1 MMTEK
6 TNLEQLTSE
15 MVEAAVTAPAVG
27 LKVLLAEMQALSH
40 VIPAGQETPEQRAA
54 HEAAVEADFDNM
66 PV

>member
-1 MMTEK
+1 MTDK
-6 TNLEQLTSE
+6 SNVNQLVTE
-15 MVEAAVTAPAVG
+15 VVEAAVTAPTIG

-40 VIPAGQETPEQRAA
+40 VIPGGQETPEQRAQ

>member
-1 MMTEK
+1 MTDK
-6 TNLEQLTSE
+6 SNVNQLVTE
-15 MVEAAVTAPAVG
+15 VVEAAVTAPTIG

-40 VIPAGQETPEQRAA
+40 VIPGGQETPEQRAE

>member
-1 MMTEK
+1 MMTDK
-6 TNLEQLTSE
+6 SNVNQLVTE
-15 MVEAAVTAPAVG
+15 VVEAAVTAPTIG

-40 VIPAGQETPEQRAA
+40 VIPGGQETPEQRAE

>member
-1 MMTEK
+1 MTDK
-6 TNLEQLTSE
+6 SNMNQLVTE
-15 MVEAAVTAPAVG
+15 VVEAAVTAPTIG

-40 VIPAGQETPEQRAA
+40 VIPGGQETPEQRAE

>member
-1 MMTEK
+1 MTDK
-6 TNLEQLTSE
+6 PNVNQLVTE
-15 MVEAAVTAPAVG
+15 VVEAAVTAPTIG

-40 VIPAGQETPEQRAA
+40 VIPGGQETPEQRAQ

>member
-1 MMTEK
+1 MTDKSDVSQMVAEV
-6 TNLEQLTSE
+6 
-15 MVEAAVTAPAVG
+15 VEAAATAPTIG

-40 VIPAGQETPEQRAA
+40 VIPGGQETPEQRAQ

>member
-1 MMTEK
+1 MTDK
-6 TNLEQLTSE
+6 SNVTQLAAE
-15 MVEAAVTAPAVG
+15 MVEAAVTAPTIG

-40 VIPAGQETPEQRAA
+40 VIPGGQETPEQRAE

>member
-1 MMTEK
+1 MMTDK
-6 TNLEQLTSE
+6 SNMNQLVTE
-15 MVEAAVTAPAVG
+15 VVEAAVTAPTIG

-40 VIPAGQETPEQRAA
+40 VIPGGQETPEQRAE

>member
-1 MMTEK
+1 MTDK
-6 TNLEQLTSE
+6 SNVTQLAAE
-15 MVEAAVTAPAVG
+15 MVEAAVTAPTLG

-40 VIPAGQETPEQRAA
+40 VIPGGQETPEQRAE

>member
-1 MMTEK
+1 MTDK
-6 TNLEQLTSE
+6 SNVNQLVAE
-15 MVEAAVTAPAVG
+15 VVEAAVTAPTIG

-40 VIPAGQETPEQRAA
+40 VIPGGQETPEQRAE

>member
-1 MMTEK
+1 MTDK
-6 TNLEQLTSE
+6 SNVNQLVAE
-15 MVEAAVTAPAVG
+15 VVEAAVTAPTIG

-40 VIPAGQETPEQRAA
+40 VIPCGQETPEQRAE